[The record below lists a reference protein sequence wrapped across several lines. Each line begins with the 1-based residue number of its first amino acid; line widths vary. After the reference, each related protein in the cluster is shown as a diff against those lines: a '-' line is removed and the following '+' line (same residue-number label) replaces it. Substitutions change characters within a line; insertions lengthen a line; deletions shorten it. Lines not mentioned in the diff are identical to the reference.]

1 MKFTIEDDYEA
12 MLFGF
17 KINSIQHGVIIIS
30 YIVFLMTIWPLVS
43 STLFFIPLMIC
54 ITGIVP
60 GDFVYNELIES

>member
-17 KINSIQHGVIIIS
+17 KINIIQHGIIIIS

-54 ITGIVP
+54 I
-60 GDFVYNELIES
+60 